1 MSVTAKEI
9 AKMLNLSETA
19 VSLALRG
26 KPGVSTK
33 TRQLVTKTAAD
44 HGYDFSRISGHG
56 QLNGTIYM
64 VLYRTSDAILSY
76 SPIFNEMVDSIR
88 SLTHDKHLSLKISQ
102 FYEQMDDISILL
114 DEIRMSDC
122 IGIILVGTEATTAA
136 AKRFVELK
144 LPLITLDSF
153 FPGLNCDSVSVN
165 NRAGAYIATK
175 YMMQKIKG
183 TPGYLGSSVRISN
196 FEERKSGFQEAIHER
211 GFSYH
216 NCPVHALSPSFDGAM
231 TDMLEIIDSGDTLA
245 GGYFADND
253 IIAIGAIKA
262 LKLRGFRVPEDI
274 AVIGFDNISEGRVV
288 DPSLTTMD
296 VPRGIIAEQAVRQ
309 LLFRIGTS
317 PAYPSTRIQLM
328 PRLVK
333 RFSL

>member
-44 HGYDFSRISGHG
+44 HGYDFSRLSGHG

-88 SLTHDKHLSLKISQ
+88 SVTHGRHLSLKIVQ
-102 FYEQMDDISILL
+102 FYEQMDDLSALL

-122 IGIILVGTEATTAA
+122 IGIILIGTEATTAA
-136 AKRFVELK
+136 IERFDDLK
-144 LPLITLDSF
+144 LPLITLDSYF
-153 FPGLNCDSVSVN
+153 HDLNCDSVSIN
-165 NRAGAYIATK
+165 NESGAYRATTYLMK
-175 YMMQKIKG
+175 KIHG
-183 TPGYLGSSVRISN
+183 TPGYLSSSIRINN
-196 FEERKSGFQEAIHER
+196 FEERKAGFQLAVHER
-211 GFSYH
+211 GLSYH
-216 NCPVHALSPSFDGAM
+216 NCPVHLLSPSFDGAM
-231 TDMLEIIDSGDTLA
+231 TDMLEVIDRGDTLA

-262 LKLRGFRVPEDI
+262 LKLRGYRVPEDVAI
-274 AVIGFDNISEGRVV
+274 IGFDNISEGRVI

-296 VPRGIIAEQAVRQ
+296 VPRGILAEQAVRQ
-309 LLFRIGTS
+309 LLFRIGAS
-317 PAYPSTRIQLM
+317 PTYPQTRVQIM
-328 PRLVK
+328 PKLVK